1 MKLDCVSNCRSNV
14 TVGFAHHTWDGNGLP
29 IVMGNPL
36 ESSDNIVNFINGES
50 TPGLKILG
58 WMGLTLVLVMLAIQ
72 LGQKIANKFDAKI
85 QE

>member
-1 MKLDCVSNCRSNV
+1 MKLDCVSNCHSNV

-36 ESSDNIVNFINGES
+36 ESSENNGEN

-58 WMGLTLVLVMLAIQ
+58 WMGLTLALVMLAIQ
-72 LGQKIANKFDAKI
+72 LGEKVANKFDAKI

>member
-1 MKLDCVSNCRSNV
+1 
-14 TVGFAHHTWDGNGLP
+14 
-29 IVMGNPL
+29 MGNPL